1 VIWLLNDYFSILLEK
16 PHWES
21 GNTYIRRKKR
31 RATVDF
37 SDLKV
42 KILGIVGTPIK
53 DGNCQ
58 YILEEALRVAGE
70 ESWAETELI
79 HLQDYKI
86 DYCIGCEGCLRRVH
100 KLQKKIG
107 FDVIPVPIEDYNCT
121 IKDDMEIIHEKML
134 ESDGIILA
142 APVYIATVP
151 GQVKT
156 FIDRCRTFVHDYR
169 LQDKAAGSLNV
180 AFYRNAGEDTTRQM
194 MNISMLSLRLSVV
207 TNGANTVSTREGSGT
222 PIRETRFA
230 VKEDRLGM
238 AAVHAVGRQVAKAA
252 LQTKAGKLGLE
263 KAGFEIKSK
272 ALYPEIKK

>member
-1 VIWLLNDYFSILLEK
+1 M
-16 PHWES
+16 
-21 GNTYIRRKKR
+21 
-31 RATVDF
+31 
-37 SDLKV
+37 DLKDIKV

-58 YILEEALRVAGE
+58 YILEEALRVAS
-70 ESWAETELI
+70 ESGFAETELI
-79 HLQDYKI
+79 HLQDYNI
-86 DYCIGCEGCLRRVH
+86 EYCIGCEGCLRRVH

-107 FDVIPVPIEDYNCT
+107 FDIIPVPIEGYNCT
-121 IKDDMEIIHEKML
+121 VKDDMEIIHEKMV
-134 ESDGIILA
+134 EADGIILA

-207 TNGANTVSTREGSGT
+207 CSGANTVSTREGSGA

-238 AAVHAVGRQVAKAA
+238 SAVYAVGKQVAKAA
-252 LQTKAGKLGLE
+252 LQTKAGSLALQE
-263 KAGFEIKSK
+263 AGFEIQSS
-272 ALYPEIKK
+272 AVYPEIK